1 MRKTNNLD
9 KEIGEKIELHRN
21 TKRKSRNW
29 LGKEINKS
37 YQQVQNYEYG
47 KNKVAASVL
56 FKIAKILKVKIEEFF
71 PSGSLKD

>member
-1 MRKTNNLD
+1 MRKATSLD

-21 TKRKSRNW
+21 TKRKSLNF
-29 LGKEINKS
+29 LCKEIGKS

-47 KNKVAASVL
+47 TNRVAASVL

>member
-1 MRKTNNLD
+1 MRKATSLD
-9 KEIGEKIELHRN
+9 KEIGEKIELHRL
-21 TKRKSRNW
+21 TKRQSRNF
-29 LGKEINKS
+29 LGKEIGKS

-56 FKIAKILKVKIEEFF
+56 FKIAKILKVKIEDFF

>member
-1 MRKTNNLD
+1 MRKTTSLD
-9 KEIGEKIELHRN
+9 KEIGQKIKLHRW
-21 TKRKSRNW
+21 TKKKSRNF
-29 LGKEINKS
+29 LGKEIGKS

-47 KNKVAASVL
+47 KHRVAASVL

>member
-1 MRKTNNLD
+1 MKRITNLD

-37 YQQVQNYEYG
+37 YQQIQNYEYG
-47 KNKVAASVL
+47 KNRVAASVL
-56 FKIAKILKVKIEEFF
+56 WTISKVLKVKIEDFF
-71 PSGSLKD
+71 PNGSIKD